1 MAAYGYIVRK
11 FIRYGEV
18 IPEHFT
24 SQSVQSL
31 VVGTT
36 STLDTANAT
45 ADVSA
50 VFNIPDNTGVA
61 STVHT
66 ITLPYKV
73 RVLPD
78 TRLVPTETTAGNVT
92 VTIGKSAPSA
102 GATAIQATTAAVNT
116 DNTVR
121 GFATHIPEVETV
133 NPLATDPESLTIT
146 VLKATAANVA
156 PFRLYL
162 QLAKAD

>member
-24 SQSVQSL
+24 SQSVQPL

-36 STLDTANAT
+36 STLDTANAS
-45 ADVSA
+45 ADVS
-50 VFNIPDNTGVA
+50 VVLSIPNNAGVA

-66 ITLPYKV
+66 VALPYKV

-78 TRLVPTETTAGNVT
+78 SRVIPTLTTVGNVT
-92 VTIGKSAPSA
+92 ITVGKSAPIA
-102 GATAIQATTAAVNT
+102 GATAIQATSVAANV

-121 GFATHIPEVETV
+121 GFATHVPEAETI
-133 NPLATDPESLTIT
+133 NPFATDAESLTIT
-146 VLKATAANVA
+146 VLKADAANDA

-162 QLAKAD
+162 QLCRAD

>member
-11 FIRYGEV
+11 FIRYGEI

-24 SQSVQSL
+24 SQSVQAL
-31 VVGTT
+31 TVGTT
-36 STLDTANAT
+36 SKLDTANAS
-45 ADVSA
+45 ADVS
-50 VFNIPDNTGVA
+50 VVLSIPDNASVA

-66 ITLPYKV
+66 VTLPYKV

-78 TRLVPTETTAGNVT
+78 TIIVPSATTAGNVT

-102 GATAIQATTAAVNT
+102 GATVIQPTAAAVNT
-116 DNTVR
+116 DKTPR
-121 GFATHIPEVETV
+121 TIATHDTAAETI

-156 PFRLYL
+156 PFRIYL

>member
-18 IPEHFT
+18 IPEHF
-24 SQSVQSL
+24 SGQAVQPL
-31 VVGTT
+31 VVGV
-36 STLDTANAT
+36 SPTLAT
-45 ADVSA
+45 ADSTAYVSA
-50 VFNIPDNTGVA
+50 VFSVPDNLNVA
-61 STVHT
+61 STVYT
-66 ITLPYKV
+66 IKLPYKM

-78 TRLVPTETTAGNVT
+78 TRIVPTETTAGNVT
-92 VTIGKSAPSA
+92 VTIGKSAPIA
-102 GATAIQATTAAVNT
+102 GATAIQATSAAVNT
-116 DNTVR
+116 DNTPRV
-121 GFATHIPEVETV
+121 FATHVPEAETI
-133 NPLATDPESLTIT
+133 NPLAADVESLTIT

>member
-11 FIRYGEV
+11 FIRYGEI

-24 SQSVQSL
+24 SQSVQAL
-31 VVGTT
+31 TVGTT
-36 STLDTANAT
+36 STLDTANAS
-45 ADVSA
+45 ADVS
-50 VFNIPDNTGVA
+50 VVLDIPNNTNVA
-61 STVHT
+61 STIHT
-66 ITLPYKV
+66 IALPYKV

-78 TRLVPTETTAGNVT
+78 VRLVPTATTVGNVT
-92 VTIGKSAPSA
+92 VTIGKSAPIA

-116 DNTVR
+116 INIVR
-121 GFATHIPEVETV
+121 GFASHIPGVETI
-133 NPLATDPESLTIT
+133 NPFATDAESLTIT

-162 QLAKAD
+162 QLCRAD

>member
-36 STLDTANAT
+36 STLDTANAS
-45 ADVSA
+45 ADVS
-50 VFNIPDNTGVA
+50 VVLSIPNNAGVA

-66 ITLPYKV
+66 IALPYKV

-78 TRLVPTETTAGNVT
+78 TRIIPTETTVGNVT
-92 VTIGKSAPSA
+92 VTVGKSAPIA
-102 GATAIQATTAAVNT
+102 GATAIQATVAAANT
-116 DNTVR
+116 DNTLR
-121 GFATHIPEVETV
+121 GFATHIPEAETI
-133 NPLATDPESLTIT
+133 NPFATDAESLTVT
-146 VLKATAANVA
+146 VLKADAANVA

-162 QLAKAD
+162 QLCRAD

>member
-36 STLDTANAT
+36 STLDTANAS

-50 VFNIPDNTGVA
+50 VFDIPDNTGVA

-66 ITLPYKV
+66 IRLPYKV

-78 TRLVPTETTAGNVT
+78 VRLVPTETTAGNVT
-92 VTIGKSAPSA
+92 VTIGKSAPRA
-102 GATAIQATTAAVNT
+102 GATAIQATVAAVNT

-121 GFATHIPEVETV
+121 GFATHIPEVETI
-133 NPLATDPESLTIT
+133 NPLAADPESLTIT

>member
-11 FIRYGEV
+11 FIRYGEI
-18 IPEHFT
+18 IPQHFT
-24 SQSVQSL
+24 GQSVQSL
-31 VVGTT
+31 VVGTN
-36 STLDTANAT
+36 STLDANNAS
-45 ADVSA
+45 ADVSF
-50 VFNIPDNTGVA
+50 VLSIPDNASVA

-78 TRLVPTETTAGNVT
+78 TIIVPTATTAGNVT
-92 VTIGKSAPSA
+92 ITVGKSAPTA
-102 GATAIQATTAAVNT
+102 GATVIQPTAAAVNT
-116 DNTVR
+116 DKTPR
-121 GFATHIPEVETV
+121 AIATHDPAAETV
-133 NPLATDPESLTIT
+133 NPFATDPESLTIT

-156 PFRLYL
+156 PFRVYL

>member
-24 SQSVQSL
+24 SQSVQAL

-36 STLDTANAT
+36 STLDTANAS
-45 ADVSA
+45 ADVSF
-50 VFNIPDNTGVA
+50 VLSIPNNAGVA

-78 TRLVPTETTAGNVT
+78 VRLVPTLTTASNVT
-92 VTIGKSAPSA
+92 VTIGKSAPIA

-121 GFATHIPEVETV
+121 GFATHIPENETI
-133 NPLATDPESLTIT
+133 NPFASDSESLTVT
-146 VLKATAANVA
+146 VLKADAANDA

>member
-36 STLDTANAT
+36 STLDTANAS
-45 ADVSA
+45 ADVSVVIDVPNNA
-50 VFNIPDNTGVA
+50 NVA

-66 ITLPYKV
+66 IRLPYKV

-78 TRLVPTETTAGNVT
+78 TRFVPTLTTVGNVT
-92 VTIGKSAPSA
+92 ITVGKSAPSA
-102 GATAIQATTAAVNT
+102 GATNIQVSSVAASV
-116 DNTVR
+116 DNTPR
-121 GFATHIPEVETV
+121 GVATHIPENETI
-133 NPLATDPESLTIT
+133 NPFATDVESLTVT
-146 VLKATAANVA
+146 VLKADATNDA

>member
-11 FIRYGEV
+11 FIRHGEV

-24 SQSVQSL
+24 SQSVQAL
-31 VVGTT
+31 VVGT
-36 STLDTANAT
+36 SSALDTANAS

-50 VFNIPDNTGVA
+50 VLDIPNNPGVA

-78 TRLVPTETTAGNVT
+78 FRLVPTETTAGNVT
-92 VTIGKSAPSA
+92 VTIGKSAPIA
-102 GATAIQATTAAVNT
+102 GATAIQATIAAVNT

-121 GFATHIPEVETV
+121 GFATHIPEVETI
-133 NPLATDPESLTIT
+133 NPFATDAESLTVT

-162 QLAKAD
+162 QFAKAD

>member
-11 FIRYGEV
+11 FIRYGEI

-24 SQSVQSL
+24 SQSVQAL
-31 VVGTT
+31 TVGTT
-36 STLDTANAT
+36 STLDTANAS
-45 ADVSA
+45 ADVS
-50 VFNIPDNTGVA
+50 VVLSIPDNASVA

-66 ITLPYKV
+66 VTLPYKV

-102 GATAIQATTAAVNT
+102 GATSIQATTAAVNT
-116 DNTVR
+116 DNTTR
-121 GFATHIPEVETV
+121 GFATHVPEAETI
-133 NPLATDPESLTIT
+133 NPLATDAESLTIT

-162 QLAKAD
+162 QLARAD

>member
-11 FIRYGEV
+11 FIRYGEI

-24 SQSVQSL
+24 SQSVQAL
-31 VVGTT
+31 TVGTT
-36 STLDTANAT
+36 STLDTANAS
-45 ADVSA
+45 ADVS
-50 VFNIPDNTGVA
+50 VVLDIPNNTNVA
-61 STVHT
+61 STIHT
-66 ITLPYKV
+66 IALPYKV

-78 TRLVPTETTAGNVT
+78 VRLVPTATTVGNVT
-92 VTIGKSAPSA
+92 VTIGKSAPIA
-102 GATAIQATTAAVNT
+102 GATAIQATIAAVNT

-121 GFATHIPEVETV
+121 GFATHIPEVETI
-133 NPLATDPESLTIT
+133 NPFATDAESLTIT

-162 QLAKAD
+162 QLCRAD